1 MDRDPNVD
9 YWQVPAAKPP
19 NGITPNFVDPPS
31 IGHRQTATNIVVLII
46 MIIVV
51 LLRLYT
57 RIFIVKSVG
66 YDDWAMIASLLVC
79 ITAIALYQGLVH
91 LGMGR
96 HLWNVPVA
104 QFSPYFLR
112 LYLIASV
119 FYSSS
124 MLSIKVAIMLLY
136 RRLFPIQNFL
146 WRWWAVFL
154 FAVGYSV
161 AGILT
166 EIFDCTPVHFQWDIF
181 AEGKCINRPAFY
193 IANAVC
199 NSVSDLLILALPIPV
214 VWNLALTR
222 RKKITLS
229 LVFAMGSAGC
239 IVSII
244 RLRSIIAYLEAGD
257 GDLTY
262 TILDFVEWSSIEAC
276 TSMLCGCVPTLK
288 PLFETYFRGIFE
300 STQDSKHTG
309 QYFRTDERRTDHSHK
324 GSNLDPFRGDIEM
337 NRHKNQA
344 QVTANHVES
353 DADSMDEILAH
364 QPPAIED
371 HIIDERTTSGIVVS
385 HSYQVRTAA
394 GA

>member
-1 MDRDPNVD
+1 MQ
-9 YWQVPAAKPP
+9 YCKP
-19 NGITPNFVDPPS
+19 
-31 IGHRQTATNIVVLII
+31 VL
-46 MIIVV
+46 
-51 LLRLYT
+51 T
-57 RIFIVKSVG
+57 FG
-66 YDDWAMIASLLVC
+66 AGAMIVSLLIC
-79 ITAIALYQGLVH
+79 ITAIALYQVLVH

-96 HLWNVPVA
+96 HLWDVPVA
-104 QFSPYFLR
+104 MFSPHFLK

-124 MLSIKVAIMLLY
+124 MLSIKIAIMLLY
-136 RRLFPIQNFL
+136 RRLFPIQNFM

-166 EIFDCTPVHFQWDIF
+166 EIFDCTPVYFQWDIF

-244 RLRSIIAYLEAGD
+244 RLRSIIAYLQQGN
-257 GDLTY
+257 GDLTF
-262 TILDFVEWSSIEAC
+262 TITDFVVWSAIETMMSMVC
-276 TSMLCGCVPTLK
+276 TCVPTLK
-288 PLFETYFRGIFE
+288 PLFETYFRGIFSG
-300 STQDSKHTG
+300 STHDSKITG
-309 QYFRTDERRTDHSHK
+309 KYFRTDGRPTDHSRRA
-324 GSNLDPFRGDIEM
+324 SNLDAFYGDVELSG
-337 NRHKNQA
+337 HKNKA
-344 QVTANHVES
+344 QITANNVDSDTES
-353 DADSMDEILAH
+353 TDEILSHRPTTIA
-364 QPPAIED
+364 D
-371 HIIDERTTSGIVVS
+371 HVVDDRGTNSIIISR
-385 HSYQVRTAA
+385 SYQIKTTADR
-394 GA
+394 